1 MMSPK
6 SEPLPPAPRT
16 EHLRATCLGILG
28 GSFNPVHNGH
38 LAIAR
43 QTRNLIGL
51 DQILFVPAGDPPH
64 KSTGTL
70 APAKDR
76 YEMLRLAIASDPTFA
91 VSDVEIKRP
100 GKSYT
105 LDTIQTLRQ
114 QYSTST
120 RLFFLIGLDAFLDFP
135 TWREPATLLTLCSFV
150 VISRPGISFQSLAS
164 MTLLP
169 AIPTES
175 LAALDAGRRPKLE
188 VPLSD
193 HQFICVHV
201 PPTHVSAS
209 DIRNRVRQGQ
219 SVTHLLPATVESY
232 IIQHHLY

>member
-1 MMSPK
+1 MSPD
-6 SEPLPPAPRT
+6 SEPLPSASRT
-16 EHLRATCLGILG
+16 EHLRAIRLGILG

-43 QTRNLIGL
+43 QTRNLIPL

-64 KSTGTL
+64 KLTGTL

-76 YEMLRLAIASDPTFA
+76 YEMVRLAIASDPTFA
-91 VSDVEIKRP
+91 VSDVEINRP

-105 LDTIQTLRQ
+105 LDTIRRLRQ
-114 QYSTST
+114 QYGAST

-150 VISRPGISFQSLAS
+150 VISRPGISFRSLAS
-164 MTLLP
+164 MTLFP
-169 AIPTES
+169 AIPEES
-175 LAALDAGRRPKLE
+175 LAALDAGRRSKLE
-188 VPLSD
+188 IPLSD
-193 HQFICVHV
+193 HQLICVHV

-209 DIRNRVRQGQ
+209 DIRHRVRQAQ
-219 SVTHLLPATVESY
+219 SVTDLLPASVESY